1 MSLVRYRYRGRSG
14 RGALVTG
21 RLEAESVDAVAA
33 RLMNLGITPLEIA
46 ADAAAHATVTELWQ
60 RLGGGRPTTA
70 DLVLFSRQMY
80 SITKSGLPLLRG
92 LRGLADSTHNV
103 LLREALHDVL
113 QSLESGRDLAA
124 SLARHPQ
131 IFPPLFLS
139 IVRVG
144 ESTGTL
150 DNSFLRLC
158 DYLSQDQ
165 DVQDRV
171 RSAIRYPLIVV
182 AVIGLAIAVITIFV
196 IPNFAPLFRV
206 LGNDIPWPTRVIMG
220 TSAFVRDHGLALLA
234 LLAAAGFVARHWV
247 GTTAGRYAWDRWKL
261 QFPVLG
267 ELLHQAILSR
277 VMRSLAISL
286 DAGLP
291 MIQALTL
298 LARSAG
304 NEFLGERL
312 LRLRDAVERGDSLS
326 RAAGTAEIFPPLVLQ
341 MIAVGEETG
350 ELTRLLE
357 EVAGFYQ
364 REVDY
369 RLRNLTALIEPLL
382 IVAVGAMVLVL
393 ALGVFLPLWNMI
405 AKVGHVG

>member
-1 MSLVRYRYRGRSG
+1 MTLALFRYRGRSN

-21 RLEAESVDAVAA
+21 RFEADNIDAVAS
-33 RLMNLGITPLEIA
+33 RLMNLGITPLQISA
-46 ADAAAHATVTELWQ
+46 ASSEGGSVAELWQ
-60 RLGGGRPTTA
+60 RLGGGKPKTA
-70 DLVLFSRQMY
+70 DLVLFARQMY

-92 LRGLADSTHNV
+92 LRGLAESTHNPA
-103 LLREALHDVL
+103 LREALYDIL
-113 QSLESGRDLAA
+113 QSLESGRDLA
-124 SLARHPQ
+124 SSMARHPQ
-131 IFPPLFLS
+131 IFPALFLS

-150 DNSFLRLC
+150 DKSFLRLC

-171 RSAIRYPLIVV
+171 KSAIRYPLMVMG
-182 AVIGLAIAVITIFV
+182 AIGIAIAVITIFV
-196 IPNFAPLFRV
+196 IPSFAPLFRS

-220 TSAFVRDHGLALLA
+220 MSGFARDHGVILIAGLV
-234 LLAAAGFVARHWV
+234 AGFFAARYYIR
-247 GTTAGRYAWDRWKL
+247 TEPGRYRWDRLKL
-261 QFPVLG
+261 GVPVLG

-277 VMRSLAISL
+277 IMRSLSISL

-298 LARSAG
+298 LSRSAG
-304 NEFLGERL
+304 NVYLAERVI
-312 LRLRDAVERGDSLS
+312 RLRDAVERGDSLS
-326 RAAGTAEIFPPLVLQ
+326 HAAAAADIFPPLVLQ
-341 MIAVGEETG
+341 MVAVGEETG

-382 IVAVGAMVLVL
+382 IVMVGAMVLVL
-393 ALGVFLPLWNMI
+393 ALAVFLPLWNMI
-405 AKVGHVG
+405 GKVGHVG